1 MSQVADG
8 SSSPQYS
15 QGFFLVSTQFPTPTL
30 ILRRKEA
37 GETVLFGFLKATG
50 PGHTT
55 YIQNLVGLGQVDS
68 AWCRWQAPHA
78 DLLSLNLSSIR
89 SHCCVTGLRAR
100 TKSIRLGDLKAE
112 LYALPVPEAGS
123 PRSRCLHGQFPLKH
137 LSLACRQL
145 SSPCV
150 IT

>member
-1 MSQVADG
+1 MPREARVSQVADG

-15 QGFFLVSTQFPTPTL
+15 QGLFLVSTQFPTPTL

-68 AWCRWQAPHA
+68 AWYRWQAPHA
-78 DLLSLNLSSIR
+78 DL
-89 SHCCVTGLRAR
+89 AKF
-100 TKSIRLGDLKAE
+100 KSQ
-112 LYALPVPEAGS
+112 
-123 PRSRCLHGQFPLKH
+123 LHQFPLLCHWAQGQNKVH
-137 LSLACRQL
+137 QAGGLESRTVCSPSTRGWQSKIKVSAWTVSPEASLFGM
-145 SSPCV
+145 
-150 IT
+150 